1 MSFIDHY
8 LKEHNLDPL
17 PQDIKKNLDKL
28 EKEIKAKIDDNPT
41 DSTFEDVAKK
51 YGPQIADIVGRFRE
65 VLGEYDYWKTTGGW
79 SVGTVIGIL
88 RFVINIG
95 VEVKQ
100 LVDQMKGDIVS
111 DSLSFEQAKA
121 AKIDFGQ
128 SLVYFIWKTVD
139 PLKGRLGWIPFKK
152 TVEKKLVFWVASMAF
167 DFAGDLINRHFG
179 AMSADGPEETGIAI
193 KVL

>member
-8 LKEHNLDPL
+8 LKEHNLDAL
-17 PQDIKKNLDKL
+17 PDDTKKNLDKL

-41 DSTFEDVAKK
+41 DSTFEDVTKK
-51 YGPQIADIVGRFRE
+51 YGPQIADIVGRFRDHWGR
-65 VLGEYDYWKTTGGW
+65 VTIDGW
-79 SVGTVIGIL
+79 SVSTVTGTL
-88 RFVINIG
+88 RFVINVG

-100 LVDQMKGDIVS
+100 LVDQMEEDIVT
-111 DSLSFEQAKA
+111 DDMTPEEAKEA
-121 AKIDFGQ
+121 TTDFGQ

-139 PLKGRLGWIPFKK
+139 PLKDRLSWVPLKK
-152 TVEKKLVFWVASMAF
+152 TVEKKLVFWVAGMAF

-179 AMSADGPEETGIAI
+179 AMSAEGQEAGIAV